1 MTRGMP
7 MRCFPGT
14 RVHSVSNYSETNH
27 SNQMSKEVTLQRNC
41 LATIIPAGDEV
52 TLAEGATYSIA
63 QSLGGSVTLRDLN
76 GLYRV
81 GETELDALGQEI
93 KDEVLGSQKKE
104 TSSGPFGEE
113 LLWDALRG
121 CYDPEIPLNIVD
133 LGLVYDLRVEEDEG
147 QRKVFVKM
155 TLTAQGCGM
164 GPVIADDAKTRIA
177 NLDEVSEASVDIV
190 WDPPWNPKMISEEG
204 KKVLGLE

>member
-1 MTRGMP
+1 
-7 MRCFPGT
+7 
-14 RVHSVSNYSETNH
+14 
-27 SNQMSKEVTLQRNC
+27 MSKDVTLLRNC
-41 LATIIPAGDEV
+41 LATLIPSGDEV

-76 GLYRV
+76 GLYRI
-81 GETELDALGQEI
+81 GGTELDALGQEI
-93 KDEVLGSQKKE
+93 KDEIIGSQEKE
-104 TSSGPFGEE
+104 GVSGPFGED
-113 LLWDALRG
+113 LLWDALKG

-133 LGLVYDLRVEEDEG
+133 LGLVYDLRVDEEDG
-147 QRKVFVKM
+147 KRNVFVKM

-177 NLDEVSEASVDIV
+177 NLDAVSEASVEIV
-190 WDPPWNPKMISEEG
+190 WDPPWNPKMISENG

>member
-1 MTRGMP
+1 

-14 RVHSVSNYSETNH
+14 RVHSVFNYSETNH

-81 GETELDALGQEI
+81 GETELDALGKEI

-104 TSSGPFGEE
+104 TSSVPFGEE

-133 LGLVYDLRVEEDEG
+133 LGLVYDLRVEEGEG

-177 NLDEVSEASVDIV
+177 NLDEVSEARVDIV

>member
-1 MTRGMP
+1 
-7 MRCFPGT
+7 
-14 RVHSVSNYSETNH
+14 
-27 SNQMSKEVTLQRNC
+27 
-41 LATIIPAGDEV
+41 
-52 TLAEGATYSIA
+52 
-63 QSLGGSVTLRDLN
+63 
-76 GLYRV
+76 V
-81 GETELDALGQEI
+81 GESDLDALGQEI
-93 KDEVLGSQKKE
+93 KDQVLGSQEKE
-104 TSSGPFGEE
+104 IASGPFGED

-133 LGLVYDLRVEEDEG
+133 LGLVYDLRVEEVDG
-147 QRKVFVKM
+147 SRKVFVKM

-177 NLDEVSEASVDIV
+177 SLDGVSEATVDIV

>member
-14 RVHSVSNYSETNH
+14 RVHSGSNYSETNH
-27 SNQMSKEVTLQRNC
+27 SNQMSKEVTLLRNC

-52 TLAEGATYSIA
+52 TLAVGATYSIA

-113 LLWDALRG
+113 LLWEALRG

-133 LGLVYDLRVEEDEG
+133 LGLVYDLRVEEDGG